1 MKRSLLLAAAG
12 LLLALPAAAQ
22 NADSLAASF
31 EVDFA
36 VPDAPAFELLGVDP
50 STAVRPSS
58 VRAFATSLSDFTGGG
73 ELFHIPRAFA
83 VEVSPALLIAG
94 KRLTLARYQDNPQL
108 YRFRLSAATLRS
120 EAGSATQLAL
130 GMRMSLRDDADL
142 RTNKEYI
149 RDATDV
155 ATAIN
160 NIYVEARKRMGR
172 PDPANP
178 RPIILTDSER
188 QQVENILKPFRD
200 RYAQTAWNA
209 SAFDISAG
217 ARASAQDSLGNGLR
231 MEQYA
236 LWGTWAAG
244 FGSWGQLLVGVQG
257 GMLRDS
263 VTTEF
268 GTSGSLS
275 ARFYAGTNE
284 LKIFVEGQG
293 RAAQHELPDWLL
305 HAGGEA
311 RLIPR
316 LWTNFSAGVQW
327 DETRDARL
335 VARFTVKMGT
345 PVGF

>member
-1 MKRSLLLAAAG
+1 MRRALLLAATA
-12 LLLALPAAAQ
+12 LLTAVPAAAQ
-22 NADSLAASF
+22 NVDSLAASF

-94 KRLTLARYQDNPQL
+94 KRLTLAQYQNNPQL
-108 YRFRLSAATLRS
+108 YRFRLSAATRRS

-130 GMRMSLRDDADL
+130 GMRVSLRDDADL

-155 ATAIN
+155 ATSIN
-160 NIYVEARKRMGR
+160 EIYVAARKRIGPPR
-172 PDPANP
+172 GGTPA
-178 RPIILTDSER
+178 PIVLTETER
-188 QQVENILKPFRD
+188 EQVENILKPFRD
-200 RYAQTAWNA
+200 RYAQSAWNA
-209 SAFDISAG
+209 SAFDIAAG

-231 MEQYA
+231 MDQYA

-244 FGSWGQLLVGVQG
+244 FGSWGQLLVGAHG

-263 VTTEF
+263 VTAEF
-268 GTSGSLS
+268 GTNGSLS

-284 LKIFVEGQG
+284 LKVFVEGQG
-293 RAAQHELPDWLL
+293 SAAQHELPNWLL

-311 RLIPR
+311 RIIPR
-316 LWTNFSAGVQW
+316 LWSNFSAGVQW
-327 DETRDARL
+327 DEDRDARL
-335 VARFTVKMGT
+335 VARFTVKTGT